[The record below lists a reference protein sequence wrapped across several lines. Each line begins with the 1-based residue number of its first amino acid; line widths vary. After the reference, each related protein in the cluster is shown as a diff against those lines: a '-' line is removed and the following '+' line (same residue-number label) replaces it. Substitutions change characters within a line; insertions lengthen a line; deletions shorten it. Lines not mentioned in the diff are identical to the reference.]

1 MGREIYLIG
10 SFLRFMVLSGGLWV
24 GVQFLPNQSIYRGN
38 RSFPELDFPKFP
50 VAVMSAKTGSKITRV
65 FLGQEPELR
74 REVMLS
80 LKQTRYFAAISHEIL
95 EQVLSESY
103 LLRLVADDVLI
114 KEGREEIDT
123 FYFLREGSVG
133 VYVDG
138 KYLHSINEIGDA
150 VGEIGVITHSSRTGD
165 VIAEI
170 ASELIEV
177 PWGVIESLKSR
188 DAERLLAFFNV
199 IAIVLAEKLKT
210 STQRFHLFENFVQA
224 ILEGQVKSEE
234 ITAELKAKYEDLAL
248 SNENLKNLAIRD
260 QMTNLFNHAEFKDN
274 LSRQIKIYR
283 RNQEPFCLVM
293 GDLDNFKIVNDTH
306 GHLVGDEVICNA
318 ASLLVGSLR
327 EEMDSVYRYGGEEF
341 AVIMRNTSEPDGEM
355 VMNRFRAAQEKS
367 SVQANETK
375 LTTTMSIGVGGFNPD
390 WTMDRFI
397 ETVDQAMYR
406 AKHKGKNRVV
416 SVSEAMLLE
425 ASGEGR

>member
-10 SFLRFMVLSGGLWV
+10 SFLRFMVLRGGLWFV
-24 GVQFLPNQSIYRGN
+24 FQFLPNPSIYREN

-114 KEGREEIDT
+114 KEGSEEIDT

-210 STQRFHLFENFVQA
+210 STQRVHLFENFVQD

>member
-10 SFLRFMVLSGGLWV
+10 SFLRFMVLRGGLWFV
-24 GVQFLPNQSIYRGN
+24 FQFLPNPLIYREN

-114 KEGREEIDT
+114 KEGSEEIDT

-210 STQRFHLFENFVQA
+210 STQRVHLFENFVQD

>member
-1 MGREIYLIG
+1 
-10 SFLRFMVLSGGLWV
+10 
-24 GVQFLPNQSIYRGN
+24 
-38 RSFPELDFPKFP
+38 
-50 VAVMSAKTGSKITRV
+50 MSAKTGSKITRV

-114 KEGREEIDT
+114 KEGSEEIDT

-170 ASELIEV
+170 ASEMIEV

-210 STQRFHLFENFVQA
+210 STQRVHLFENFVQD

>member
-1 MGREIYLIG
+1 
-10 SFLRFMVLSGGLWV
+10 
-24 GVQFLPNQSIYRGN
+24 
-38 RSFPELDFPKFP
+38 
-50 VAVMSAKTGSKITRV
+50 MSAKTGSKITRV

-114 KEGREEIDT
+114 KEGSEEIDT

-210 STQRFHLFENFVQA
+210 STQRVHLFENFVQD

-234 ITAELKAKYEDLAL
+234 ITAELKTKYEDLAL

>member
-1 MGREIYLIG
+1 M
-10 SFLRFMVLSGGLWV
+10 
-24 GVQFLPNQSIYRGN
+24 
-38 RSFPELDFPKFP
+38 
-50 VAVMSAKTGSKITRV
+50 
-65 FLGQEPELR
+65 
-74 REVMLS
+74 
-80 LKQTRYFAAISHEIL
+80 
-95 EQVLSESY
+95 
-103 LLRLVADDVLI
+103 
-114 KEGREEIDT
+114 
-123 FYFLREGSVG
+123 
-133 VYVDG
+133 
-138 KYLHSINEIGDA
+138 
-150 VGEIGVITHSSRTGD
+150 
-165 VIAEI
+165 IAEI

-210 STQRFHLFENFVQA
+210 STQRVHLFENFVQD

>member
-1 MGREIYLIG
+1 MGRENYLIG
-10 SFLRFMVLSGGLWV
+10 SFLRFMVLRGGLWFV
-24 GVQFLPNQSIYRGN
+24 FQFLPNPSIYREN

-114 KEGREEIDT
+114 KEGSEEIDT

-210 STQRFHLFENFVQA
+210 STQRVHLFENFVQD

>member
-1 MGREIYLIG
+1 
-10 SFLRFMVLSGGLWV
+10 
-24 GVQFLPNQSIYRGN
+24 
-38 RSFPELDFPKFP
+38 
-50 VAVMSAKTGSKITRV
+50 MSAKTGSKITRV

-114 KEGREEIDT
+114 KEGSEEIDT

-210 STQRFHLFENFVQA
+210 STQRVHLFENFVQD